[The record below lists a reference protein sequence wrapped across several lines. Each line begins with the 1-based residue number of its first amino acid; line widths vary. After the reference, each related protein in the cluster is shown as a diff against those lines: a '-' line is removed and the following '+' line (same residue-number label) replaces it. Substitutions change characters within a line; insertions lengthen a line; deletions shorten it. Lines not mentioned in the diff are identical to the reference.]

1 LNELQED
8 WISAIIDNPAKPQR
22 PTFASGLH
30 EGLSNEDYHASEPV
44 SSTGLKRIL
53 VSPAHFRYP
62 NPFNATRAK
71 EIGSAIHCR
80 ILESDRWDTDYKVV
94 ECDAR
99 TSALYKAACKDHP
112 KERVLTSAE
121 YENVL
126 GMQKGCMRNPR
137 FREIIEADGKYE
149 LSLFTTDPETGVPV
163 KVRYDKLIPSI
174 LQPFDLKKTQ
184 KADRYNFGKTIQ
196 SYGYHISA
204 ALYQIAWEW
213 EFKEK
218 MQPMLWG
225 AIEEQSPHIG
235 MVYRP
240 DDEMMVVASV
250 LLRQALNIYA
260 ECLDSDNWHG
270 YLDDSEEIS
279 LPHWALE
286 QSDEVEIDFGDEE

>member
-1 LNELQED
+1 MNAEVQED
-8 WISAIIDNPAKPQR
+8 WISAIEAPAKPAR

-30 EGLSNEDYHASEPV
+30 EGLSNEDYHASAPV

-137 FREIIEADGKYE
+137 FREIIEMDGKYE
-149 LSLFTTDPETGVPV
+149 LSLFTNDPETGVPV
-163 KVRYDKLIPSI
+163 KVRYDKLCDLI
-174 LQPFDLKKTQ
+174 LQPFDVKKTQ
-184 KADRYNFGKTIQ
+184 KADRYNFGKAIQ

-204 ALYQIAWEW
+204 ALYTQAWEW
-213 EFKEK
+213 EYGEK
-218 MQPMLWG
+218 LQPMLWG
-225 AIEEQSPHIG
+225 AIEEQSPHIA

-240 DDEMMVVASV
+240 DDEMMTVANM

-286 QSDEVEIDFGDEE
+286 QSDEVEIDFGAEE